1 MCKKG
6 AWIFQ
11 RIHPKVER
19 SGSPS
24 GSLKD
29 GERNDNNDSRHITS
43 VLLWKM
49 AGSLKALRIWS
60 SPTKGSKWAW
70 KEVNLTILLWWMR
83 KLGQMKR
90 VRMKEKPML
99 RLPFLHGKSPTSPT
113 TSCRSK
119 LHDWIK
125 IDSRCFDDNKDD
137 DKKPKRMISRLSQE
151 QFKNQE
157 KFDFSFKFQETRI
170 IKIKIQDSR
179 FKNQEKTQSR

>member
-1 MCKKG
+1 MPLKGKQLVVYPCKTLWRGLNFAPNHNPSMEKWWVTHLQ
-6 AWIFQ
+6 ALWI
-11 RIHPKVER
+11 
-19 SGSPS
+19 
-24 GSLKD
+24 
-29 GERNDNNDSRHITS
+29 
-43 VLLWKM
+43 
-49 AGSLKALRIWS
+49 
-60 SPTKGSKWAW
+60 W
-70 KEVNLTILLWWMR
+70 KEANLIILLWWIR